1 MENYKIIILCP
12 ENCSICLK
20 SCPQSALDGITVNQK
35 KCREIC
41 GSVTDGGGFV
51 YSCNICRKVCPFA
64 EI

>member
-1 MENYKIIILCP
+1 MDEYVKMLRKHIGNAPLLLVAAGAIIYK
-12 ENCSICLK
+12 NRK
-20 SCPQSALDGITVNQK
+20 
-35 KCREIC
+35 IC